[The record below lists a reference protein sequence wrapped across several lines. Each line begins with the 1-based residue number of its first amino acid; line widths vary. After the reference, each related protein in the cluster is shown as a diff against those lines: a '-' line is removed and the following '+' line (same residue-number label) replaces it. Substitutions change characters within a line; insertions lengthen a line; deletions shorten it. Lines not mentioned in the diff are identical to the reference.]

1 MHSIWTFNV
10 IKIHSAGEISA
21 ILSHLT
27 QQIHVNCFTCVSKP
41 PVQGDRGG
49 RGAIHAALTVI
60 YQVPYRHISPLVRR
74 VLPGILNSL
83 CLPWCSV
90 IGAVRSVPA
99 EREDYGLLSDS
110 WWWIS
115 NSTVA
120 PLNRRPTGR
129 TAVKMASPLHPG
141 TLRIRLHPL
150 LRSHANH
157 RNEPHYEIVPTKPS
171 SNTVKSPFNSTIQLF
186 LSRVASFSRIKYK

>member
-1 MHSIWTFNV
+1 MIT
-10 IKIHSAGEISA
+10 IHSAGFISA
-21 ILSHLT
+21 ILSPLN

-41 PVQGDRGG
+41 PAQGDRGG
-49 RGAIHAALTVI
+49 KRGQTLCADVI
-60 YQVPYRHISPLVRR
+60 YQDPYRRISPLVRR
-74 VLPGILNSL
+74 VLPGILSSL

-99 EREDYGLLSDS
+99 ERDDIGLLSDS

-120 PLNRRPTGR
+120 PLLNRRPTGR

-150 LRSHANH
+150 LRSHSNH
-157 RNEPHYEIVPTKPS
+157 RNGPLYEIVPTKPS
-171 SNTVKSPFNSTIQLF
+171 SNTVKFSFN
-186 LSRVASFSRIKYK
+186 